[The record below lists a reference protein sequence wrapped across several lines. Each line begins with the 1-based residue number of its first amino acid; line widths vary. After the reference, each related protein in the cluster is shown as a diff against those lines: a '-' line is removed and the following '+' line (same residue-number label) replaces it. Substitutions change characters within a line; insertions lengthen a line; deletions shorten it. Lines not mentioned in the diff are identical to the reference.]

1 MKDALPEYTE
11 HLDALNQLED
21 GLRVDY
27 TDVLQKW
34 KEQVEGWEA
43 DPSMPNPYERRA
55 ESESQKQ
62 DRLFPF

>member
-1 MKDALPEYTE
+1 MKEALPECAE
-11 HLDALNQLED
+11 HSDALNQLED

-27 TDVLQKW
+27 ADVLQKW

-43 DPSMPNPYERRA
+43 DSSMPNPYERRA

-62 DRLFPF
+62 N